1 MLKFNN
7 LKLKSN
13 IYFRLFFYIPKNIR
27 RKYYLATFLV
37 GIVGLFEFFSL
48 SSLLIFFDNG
58 LGIKNDFLEFLDKFE
73 FLRNLNINIFLLSA
87 MFLFSL
93 KTILILFVGK
103 YSYSTALQTK
113 RFLQN
118 KMFRIFLDLPLEK
131 HLLNNSSDWVR
142 RLTIDSLT
150 LEGRLFTPLL
160 VVLGEIIPCIFIG
173 FLLFNVNPSVFIFS
187 LTVFILLGSLLF
199 FNTNKTLV
207 RLGEKQQISDTE
219 IVNLTQQVKNGIREL
234 SLYKLEDWVYKRFR
248 VVSTNST
255 DAANKALFIGLL
267 PRFTFE
273 ICVYLSIGIIFGIY
287 TIKSVQLINIIGEA
301 AVFLAAAM
309 RLLPS
314 ISKIVSHL
322 QSFKH
327 AKPAVQSVRRILD
340 IEKNNIKKY
349 VTKLDQ
355 KANFKTL
362 EIKNLYFKF
371 NDKDILKNI
380 NFEISKGDKIAIV
393 GESGC
398 GKTTL
403 MNSILGLYKPYK
415 GKILLNG
422 TNIHTNFIDYWN
434 LISYV
439 PQEPFLINES
449 LIENVKLGLDINE
462 KQEANIKNMLRFFKF
477 SKKLID
483 KNYKIGENG
492 NKLSGGQKQRL
503 SIARALFRK
512 PEILFLDES
521 TSAMDISTEA
531 DIMELIF
538 ERMKNKTII
547 MISHRNEILKYF
559 KKKISISNG
568 YIYE

>member
-1 MLKFNN
+1 MHLNN
-7 LKLKSN
+7 LNLKSN
-13 IYFRLFFYIPKNIR
+13 IYFRLFFNIPRNIR
-27 RKYYLATFLV
+27 RRYYLAIFLV

-48 SSLLIFFDNG
+48 SSLLLFFDTG
-58 LGIKNDFLEFLDKFE
+58 LGIENDFLKFIDNSQ
-73 FLRNLNINIFLLSA
+73 FLRDLNINFYLLFA

-103 YSYSTALQTK
+103 YSYSTALETK
-113 RFLQN
+113 RYLQN
-118 KMFRIFLDLPLEK
+118 RMFKIFLELPLEK

-142 RLTIDSLT
+142 RLTIDTFT

-160 VVLGEIIPCIFIG
+160 VVLGEIIPCFFIG
-173 FLLFNVNPSVFIFS
+173 FLLFNVNLYIFTFS
-187 LTVFILLGSLLF
+187 LIIFILLGSLLF
-199 FNTNKTLV
+199 LNTNKTLV

-234 SLYKLEDWVYKRFR
+234 SLYKLENWVYKRFR
-248 VVSTNST
+248 TVSGNSK
-255 DAANKALFIGLL
+255 DAVNKALFIGLL

-287 TIKSVQLINIIGEA
+287 MFKEAQLINIIGEA

-327 AKPAVQSVRRILD
+327 AKPAVQSVIKILD
-340 IEKNNIKKY
+340 IEKNYTIKDIAN
-349 VTKLDQ
+349 LNQ
-355 KANFKTL
+355 KVNFKTL

-371 NDKDILKNI
+371 NEKDILKNI
-380 NFEISKGDKIAIV
+380 NIKILKGDKIAIV
-393 GESGC
+393 GESGS

-403 MNSILGLYKPYK
+403 MNTILGLYKPYK

-422 TNIHTNFIDYWN
+422 SNLHSASIDYWS

-449 LIENVKLGLDINE
+449 LIKNVKLGFDSDKDQKN
-462 KQEANIKNMLRFFKF
+462 NIKNILRNLKF
-477 SKKLID
+477 PNKLID
-483 KNYKIGENG
+483 ENLKIGENG

-503 SIARALFRK
+503 SIARALYRK

-521 TSAMDISTEA
+521 TSSMDISTQA

-547 MISHRNEILKYF
+547 MISHRNETLQYF
-559 KKKISISNG
+559 KKIISISDG
-568 YIYE
+568 CIFE

>member
-1 MLKFNN
+1 MKLNN
-7 LKLKSN
+7 LKLNSN
-13 IYFRLFFYIPKNIR
+13 IYLRLFFYIPKNIR
-27 RKYYLATFLV
+27 RKYYLAIFFV

-48 SSLLIFFDNG
+48 SSLLLFFDNG
-58 LGIKNDFLEFLDKFE
+58 LGIKNDFLGFLDNFV
-73 FLRNLNINIFLLSA
+73 FLRDLNINIFLLFS

-103 YSYSTALQTK
+103 YSYNTALQTK
-113 RFLQN
+113 KYLQN
-118 KMFRIFLDLPLEK
+118 SMFKIFLDLPLEK
-131 HLLNNSSDWVR
+131 HLLTNSSDWVR
-142 RLTIDSLT
+142 RLTIDALT

-160 VVLGEIIPCIFIG
+160 VVLGELIPCLFIG
-173 FLLFNVNPSVFIFS
+173 FLLFNVNPNAFIFS
-187 LTVFILLGSLLF
+187 LVIFILLGSLLF
-199 FNTNKTLV
+199 LNTNKTLV
-207 RLGEKQQISDTE
+207 RLGKKQQISDTE
-219 IVNLTQQVKNGIREL
+219 IVNLTQQVNNGIKEL
-234 SLYKLEDWVYKRFR
+234 SLYNLEDWVYRRFKI
-248 VVSTNST
+248 VSTNST

-273 ICVYLSIGIIFGIY
+273 ICVYLSIGVVFGIY
-287 TIKSVQLINIIGEA
+287 IIKDIQLINIIGEA

-327 AKPAVQSVRRILD
+327 AKPAVMSVIRILD

-349 VTKLDQ
+349 IPKLD
-355 KANFKTL
+355 KKITFNSL
-362 EIKNLYFKF
+362 EIKNLYFQF
-371 NDKDILKNI
+371 NGKDVLKNI
-380 NFEISKGDKIAIV
+380 NIKIQKGDKIAIV
-393 GESGC
+393 GESGS

-403 MNSILGLYKPYK
+403 MNNILGLLKPYK

-422 TNIHTNFIDYWN
+422 DNLHSDFFDYWS

-449 LIENVKLGLDINE
+449 LIQNVRLGLDMDE
-462 KQEANIKNMLRFFKF
+462 EQENNIKIILRVFKF
-477 SKKLID
+477 SNKLID
-483 KNYKIGENG
+483 ENLKIGENG

-503 SIARALFRK
+503 SIARALYRR

-521 TSAMDISTEA
+521 TSAMDISTQA

-538 ERMKNKTII
+538 EKMKNKTII
-547 MISHRNEILKYF
+547 MISHRNETLRYF
-559 KKKISISNG
+559 KKIISISDG
-568 YIYE
+568 YIFE

>member
-1 MLKFNN
+1 MKLNN
-7 LKLKSN
+7 LKVKSN
-13 IYFRLFFYIPKNIR
+13 IYFRLFSYIPKIIR
-27 RKYYLATFLV
+27 RRYYLSIFLV

-48 SSLLIFFDNG
+48 SSLLLFFDTG

-73 FLRNLNINIFLLSA
+73 FLRNLNTNVFLLFA

-113 RFLQN
+113 RYLQN
-118 KMFRIFLDLPLEK
+118 KMFKIFLDLPLEK

-142 RLTIDSLT
+142 RLTIDALT

-160 VVLGEIIPCIFIG
+160 VVLGEIIPSIFIG
-173 FLLFNVNPSVFIFS
+173 FLLFNVNPNVFTFS
-187 LTVFILLGSLLF
+187 LTFFIIMGSLLF

-207 RLGEKQQISDTE
+207 RLGKKQQISDTE

-234 SLYKLEDWVYKRFR
+234 SLYKLEDWVYRRFR
-248 VVSTNST
+248 TVSNNST

-273 ICVYLSIGIIFGIY
+273 ICIYLSTGIIFGIY
-287 TIKSVQLINIIGEA
+287 MIKDIKLINIIGEA

-314 ISKIVSHL
+314 ISNIVSHL

-327 AKPAVQSVRRILD
+327 AKPAVQSVIKILD
-340 IEKNNIKKY
+340 IKKNDIKKDLIKS
-349 VTKLDQ
+349 VQ
-355 KANFKTL
+355 KVNFKTL

-371 NDKDILKNI
+371 NKKDVLKNI
-380 NFEISKGDKIAIV
+380 NIEILKGDKIAIK
-393 GESGC
+393 GESGS

-403 MNSILGLYKPYK
+403 MNTILGLYEPYK

-422 TNIHTNFIDYWN
+422 TNLHNNFIDYWS

-439 PQEPFLINES
+439 PQEAFLINES
-449 LIENVKLGLDINE
+449 LVQNVKLGLEINAE
-462 KQEANIKNMLRFFKF
+462 EENNIKKMLRVFKF
-477 SKKLID
+477 PNKILEE
-483 KNYKIGENG
+483 NYKIGENG

-503 SIARALFRK
+503 SIARALYRE

-531 DIMELIF
+531 DIMKLIF
-538 ERMKNKTII
+538 ERMKNKTIV
-547 MISHRNEILKYF
+547 MISHRKETLKYF
-559 KKKISISNG
+559 KKKISIYDGS
-568 YIYE
+568 IYD

>member
-1 MLKFNN
+1 MHLNN
-7 LKLKSN
+7 LNLKSN
-13 IYFRLFFYIPKNIR
+13 IYFRLFFNIPRNIR
-27 RKYYLATFLV
+27 RRYYLAIFLV
-37 GIVGLFEFFSL
+37 GIVGLFELFSL
-48 SSLLIFFDNG
+48 SSLLLFFDTG
-58 LGIKNDFLEFLDKFE
+58 LGIENDFLKFIDNSQ
-73 FLRNLNINIFLLSA
+73 FLRDLNINFYLLFA

-93 KTILILFVGK
+93 KTSLILFVGK
-103 YSYSTALQTK
+103 YSYSTALETK
-113 RFLQN
+113 RYLQN
-118 KMFRIFLDLPLEK
+118 RMFKIFLELPLEK

-142 RLTIDSLT
+142 RLTIDTIT

-160 VVLGEIIPCIFIG
+160 VVLGEIIPCFFIG
-173 FLLFNVNPSVFIFS
+173 FLLFNVNLYIFTLS
-187 LTVFILLGSLLF
+187 LIIFILLGSLLF
-199 FNTNKTLV
+199 LNTNKTLV

-234 SLYKLEDWVYKRFR
+234 SLYKLENWVYKRFR
-248 VVSTNST
+248 IVSTNSK
-255 DAANKALFIGLL
+255 DAVNKALFIGLL

-287 TIKSVQLINIIGEA
+287 MFKEAQLINIIGEA

-327 AKPAVQSVRRILD
+327 AKPAVQSVIKILD
-340 IEKNNIKKY
+340 IEKNYTIKDIAN
-349 VTKLDQ
+349 LNQ
-355 KANFKTL
+355 KVNFKTL

-371 NDKDILKNI
+371 NEKDILKNI
-380 NFEISKGDKIAIV
+380 NIKILKGDKIAIV
-393 GESGC
+393 GESGS

-403 MNSILGLYKPYK
+403 MNTILGLYKPYK

-422 TNIHTNFIDYWN
+422 SNLHSTSIDYWS

-449 LIENVKLGLDINE
+449 LINNVKLGFDADKEQKN
-462 KQEANIKNMLRFFKF
+462 NIKNILRVLKF
-477 SKKLID
+477 SNKLID
-483 KNYKIGENG
+483 QNLKIGENG

-503 SIARALFRK
+503 SIARALYRK

-521 TSAMDISTEA
+521 TSSMDISTEA

-547 MISHRNEILKYF
+547 MISHRNETLQYF
-559 KKKISISNG
+559 KKIISISDG
-568 YIYE
+568 CIFE

>member
-1 MLKFNN
+1 MKLNN
-7 LKLKSN
+7 FKVNSN
-13 IYFRLFFYIPKNIR
+13 IYLKLFSYIPKSIR
-27 RKYYLATFLV
+27 RKYYLAIFLV
-37 GIVGLFEFFSL
+37 GIVGIFEFFSL
-48 SSLLIFFDNG
+48 SSLLLFFDTG
-58 LGIKNDFLEFLDKFE
+58 LGIKNDFMEFLDQFQ
-73 FLRNLNINIFLLSA
+73 FLRDLNMSFFLLFA

-113 RFLQN
+113 RYLQN
-118 KMFRIFLDLPLEK
+118 KMFKIFLDLPLEK
-131 HLLNNSSDWVR
+131 HLVNNSSDWVR
-142 RLTIDSLT
+142 RLTIDLLT

-160 VVLGEIIPCIFIG
+160 VVLGEIIPSIFIG
-173 FLLFNVNPSVFIFS
+173 FLLFNVNPNAFTFS
-187 LTVFILLGSLLF
+187 LIIFILLGSLLF
-199 FNTNKTLV
+199 FKTNQTLV
-207 RLGEKQQISDTE
+207 KLGEKQQISDSE

-234 SLYKLEDWVYKRFR
+234 SLYKLEDWVYKRFII
-248 VVSTNST
+248 VSRNAK

-273 ICVYLSIGIIFGIY
+273 ICVYLSIGVVFGIY
-287 TIKSVQLINIIGEA
+287 FIKDIELVSLIGEA

-314 ISKIVSHL
+314 ISKILSHL

-327 AKPAVQSVRRILD
+327 AKSAVKSVIRILD
-340 IEKNNIKKY
+340 IEKKHTKKY
-349 VTKLDQ
+349 IAKSNQ
-355 KANFKTL
+355 KVNFKSL

-371 NDKDILKNI
+371 NSKDVLKNI
-380 NFEISKGDKIAIV
+380 NIKILKGDKIAIV
-393 GESGC
+393 GESGS

-403 MNSILGLYKPYK
+403 MNTILGLYKPYK

-422 TNIHTNFIDYWN
+422 KNLNCNSIDYCS

-439 PQEPFLINES
+439 PQEAFLINES
-449 LIENVKLGLDINE
+449 LIQNVRLGLEIDEDKEN
-462 KQEANIKNMLRFFKF
+462 NIKKILRGFKF
-477 SKKLID
+477 SNKLIEE
-483 KNYKIGENG
+483 NLKIGENG

-531 DIMELIF
+531 DIMEVIF
-538 ERMKNKTII
+538 EIMKNKTII
-547 MISHRNEILKYF
+547 MISHRNETLRYF
-559 KKKISISNG
+559 KKMIYLSDG
-568 YIYE
+568 YVIE

>member
-1 MLKFNN
+1 MKLNN
-7 LKLKSN
+7 LKVKSN
-13 IYFRLFFYIPKNIR
+13 IYFRLFSYIPKNIR
-27 RKYYLATFLV
+27 RRYYLSIFLV

-48 SSLLIFFDNG
+48 SSLLLFFDTG

-73 FLRNLNINIFLLSA
+73 FLRNLNTNVFLLFA

-113 RFLQN
+113 KYLQN
-118 KMFRIFLDLPLEK
+118 RMFKIFLELPLEK

-160 VVLGEIIPCIFIG
+160 VVFGEVIPCLFIG
-173 FLLFNVNPSVFIFS
+173 FLLFNVNPNAFTFS
-187 LTVFILLGSLLF
+187 LTIFILLGSLLF
-199 FNTNKTLV
+199 FNTNKTLI
-207 RLGEKQQISDTE
+207 RLGKKQQISDTE

-234 SLYKLEDWVYKRFR
+234 SLYNLEDWVYRRFR
-248 VVSTNST
+248 TVSNNSTN
-255 DAANKALFIGLL
+255 AANKALFIGLL

-273 ICVYLSIGIIFGIY
+273 IGVYLTIGLIFGIY
-287 TIKSVQLINIIGEA
+287 MIKDIKLINIIGEA

-327 AKPAVQSVRRILD
+327 AKPALQSVIKILD
-340 IEKNNIKKY
+340 IRKDNLKKDL
-349 VTKLDQ
+349 TKSDQ
-355 KANFKTL
+355 KLSFKSL
-362 EIKNLYFKF
+362 EIRNLYFKF
-371 NDKDILKNI
+371 NEKDVLKNI
-380 NFEISKGDKIAIV
+380 NIEIFKGDKIAIK
-393 GESGC
+393 GESGS

-403 MNSILGLYKPYK
+403 MNTILGLYQPYK

-422 TNIHTNFIDYWN
+422 TNLRNNFIDYWN

-439 PQEPFLINES
+439 PQEAFLINES
-449 LIENVKLGLDINE
+449 LVQNVKLGSEINDEE
-462 KQEANIKNMLRFFKF
+462 KNNIKKMLSVFKF
-477 SKKLID
+477 SSRILNE
-483 KNYKIGENG
+483 NYKIGENG

-503 SIARALFRK
+503 SIARAIYRS

-531 DIMELIF
+531 DIMKLIF

-547 MISHRNEILKYF
+547 MISHRKETLKYF
-559 KKKISISNG
+559 KKKVSIYDG
-568 YIYE
+568 FIYD

>member
-1 MLKFNN
+1 MKFNN
-7 LKLKSN
+7 LKANSN
-13 IYFRLFFYIPKNIR
+13 IYFRLFFYLPKKIR
-27 RKYYLATFLV
+27 RKYYFAIFLV

-48 SSLLIFFDNG
+48 SSLLLFFDTG
-58 LGIKNDFLEFLDKFE
+58 LGIKNEYLKLLDKFE
-73 FLRNLNINIFLLSA
+73 FLENLNINFFLLFA

-113 RFLQN
+113 RYFQN
-118 KMFRIFLDLPLEK
+118 KMFKIFLELPLEK
-131 HLLNNSSDWVR
+131 HLLNKSSDWVR
-142 RLTIDSLT
+142 RLTIDVLT

-160 VVLGEIIPCIFIG
+160 VILGEIIPCIFIG
-173 FLLFNVNPSVFIFS
+173 FLLFNVNHNAFTFS
-187 LTVFILLGSLLF
+187 LIMFFLLGSLVF

-234 SLYKLEDWVYKRFR
+234 SLYKLEDWVYKRFAI
-248 VVSTNST
+248 VSSNST
-255 DAANKALFIGLL
+255 DSANKALFIGLI

-273 ICVYLSIGIIFGIY
+273 ICVYFSIGIIFGIY
-287 TIKSVQLINIIGEA
+287 MIKDFQLINIIGEA

-314 ISKIVSHL
+314 VSKIVSHL

-327 AKPAVQSVRRILD
+327 AKPAVKSVLKILD
-340 IEKNNIKKY
+340 IEKNNTKKFI
-349 VTKLDQ
+349 TKSVQ
-355 KANFKTL
+355 KINFRTL
-362 EIKNLYFKF
+362 EIKNLHFKF
-371 NDKDILKNI
+371 NGKDALNNI
-380 NFEISKGDKIAIV
+380 NIKIQKGDKIAIV
-393 GESGC
+393 GESGS

-403 MNSILGLYKPYK
+403 MNTILGLYKPYK
-415 GKILLNG
+415 GKLLLND
-422 TNIHTNFIDYWN
+422 TNLYSTIIDYWS

-439 PQEPFLINES
+439 PQEAFLINES
-449 LIENVKLGLDINE
+449 LIQNIKLGLEIDKE
-462 KQEANIKNMLRFFKF
+462 QENDIKNILRVFKF
-477 SKKLID
+477 PNKLIED
-483 KNYKIGENG
+483 NIKIGENG

-503 SIARALFRK
+503 SIARALCRK

-521 TSAMDISTEA
+521 TSAMDISTET

-547 MISHRNEILKYF
+547 MITHRNETLRYF
-559 KKKISISNG
+559 EKTISISNG
-568 YIYE
+568 RILN

>member
-1 MLKFNN
+1 MKLNN
-7 LKLKSN
+7 LKVKSN
-13 IYFRLFFYIPKNIR
+13 IYFRLFSYIPKNIR
-27 RKYYLATFLV
+27 RRYYLSIFLV

-48 SSLLIFFDNG
+48 SSLLLFFDTG

-73 FLRNLNINIFLLSA
+73 FLRNLNTNVFLLFA

-113 RFLQN
+113 KYLQN
-118 KMFRIFLDLPLEK
+118 RMFKIFLDMPLEK

-160 VVLGEIIPCIFIG
+160 VVFGEVIPCFFIG
-173 FLLFNVNPSVFIFS
+173 FLLFNVNPNAFTSS
-187 LTVFILLGSLLF
+187 LAIFILLGSLLF

-207 RLGEKQQISDTE
+207 RLGKKQQISDTE

-234 SLYKLEDWVYKRFR
+234 SLYNLEDWVYRRFR
-248 VVSTNST
+248 TVSNNSTN
-255 DAANKALFIGLL
+255 AANKALFIGLL

-273 ICVYLSIGIIFGIY
+273 IGVYLTIGLIFGIY
-287 TIKSVQLINIIGEA
+287 MIKDIKLINIIGEA

-327 AKPAVQSVRRILD
+327 AKPAVLSVIKILD
-340 IEKNNIKKY
+340 IRKDNLKKDL
-349 VTKLDQ
+349 TKSDQ
-355 KANFKTL
+355 KLSFKSL
-362 EIKNLYFKF
+362 EIRNLYFKF
-371 NDKDILKNI
+371 NEKDVLKNI
-380 NFEISKGDKIAIV
+380 NIEIFKGDKIAIK
-393 GESGC
+393 GESGS

-403 MNSILGLYKPYK
+403 MNTILGLYQPYK

-422 TNIHTNFIDYWN
+422 TNLRNNFIDYWN

-439 PQEPFLINES
+439 PQEAFLINES
-449 LIENVKLGLDINE
+449 LVQNVKLGSEINDEE
-462 KQEANIKNMLRFFKF
+462 KNNIKKMLSLFKF
-477 SKKLID
+477 SSKILNE
-483 KNYKIGENG
+483 NYKIGENG

-503 SIARALFRK
+503 SIARAIYRS

-531 DIMELIF
+531 DIMKLIF

-547 MISHRNEILKYF
+547 MISHRKETLKYF
-559 KKKISISNG
+559 KKKVSIYDG
-568 YIYE
+568 FIYD